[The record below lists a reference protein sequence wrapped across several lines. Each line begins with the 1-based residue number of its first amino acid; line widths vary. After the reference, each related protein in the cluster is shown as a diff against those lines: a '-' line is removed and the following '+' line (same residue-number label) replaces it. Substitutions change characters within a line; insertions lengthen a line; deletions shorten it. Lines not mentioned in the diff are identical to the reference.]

1 MTLRRFNSIAA
12 ILLGLVCS
20 VGSALPGD
28 SELLY
33 GAVVFIASPAG
44 SNMGGL
50 LASQIAKNKVPL
62 TISSERPYAS
72 YILAA
77 FAEPTTG
84 PMPAAPVAGRTDHG
98 GTIWNSE
105 AVLAD
110 AQTHAIAWSAEF
122 HGPCQPCD
130 AAPGKAEQIMAARF
144 VKRLKHDLFSRE
156 SVSDRIDDFLAP

>member
-1 MTLRRFNSIAA
+1 MTLRRFNSVAA

-20 VGSALPGD
+20 AGPALTGE

-77 FAEPTTG
+77 FAEPKNSG
-84 PMPAAPVAGRTDHG
+84 K
-98 GTIWNSE
+98 IWQAK

-110 AQTHAIAWSAEF
+110 AQTHAVAWTAEF
-122 HGPCQPCD
+122 TGPCQPCE
-130 AAPGKAEQIMAARF
+130 AAPEKAEQIMAARF
-144 VKRLKHDLFSRE
+144 VKKLKHDLFSRE
-156 SVSDRIDDFLAP
+156 SISDRIDDFLAP

>member
-20 VGSALPGD
+20 AGAALPGE

-44 SNMGGL
+44 SNMGAL
-50 LASQIAKNKVPL
+50 LASQIAKNKVPV
-62 TISSERPYAS
+62 TISSERPYAT

-77 FAEPTTG
+77 FARPKSG
-84 PMPAAPVAGRTDHG
+84 SISAIPVAGRKGRG
-98 GTIWNSE
+98 GTIWDSR

-110 AQTHAIAWSAEF
+110 AQTHSIAWSAEF
-122 HGPCQPCD
+122 HGPCPPCD
-130 AAPGKAEQIMAARF
+130 ATPEKAEQIMAARF

-156 SVSDRIDDFLAP
+156 SISDRIDDFLAP